1 MATATA
7 VPETTTPI
15 STADARI
22 AAAQTKVRNIE
33 QRIAEAAEELAG
45 LRTEYSGACTRLAGG
60 ANGAGDDVER
70 YRAKMLKV
78 EAKISGLRQL
88 LVGPK
93 SELDRFTRERAELAA
108 REEEARQA
116 EAIAEETEFIANK
129 IEAGLKAIA
138 ERDKQQAI
146 IDAIVGHLRTRQY
159 LHARNQSDGRNA
171 ASRIERQS
179 NGIHASRA

>member
-1 MATATA
+1 
-7 VPETTTPI
+7 
-15 STADARI
+15 
-22 AAAQTKVRNIE
+22 
-33 QRIAEAAEELAG
+33 
-45 LRTEYSGACTRLAGG
+45 
-60 ANGAGDDVER
+60 
-70 YRAKMLKV
+70 
-78 EAKISGLRQL
+78 
-88 LVGPK
+88 
-93 SELDRFTRERAELAA
+93 LAA

-171 ASRIERQS
+171 ASRIERLAV
-179 NGIHASRA
+179 GIHTSAA